1 MINQSK
7 YDFIIAGS
15 GCAGLSLAIQLKQSK
30 LSFNKILIID
40 KEVKNV
46 NNRTWCFWTNQ
57 PINWYDEI
65 VFKQWDKFIFKTDTL
80 NKELFLKP
88 YKYKLI
94 KGLDFYTYCLN
105 ELQTDNRF
113 EFVNDEIVQINSED
127 NQAFVKTSSN
137 KFYGKYVFN
146 SAIRTHNIKKNH
158 VNYIQHFK
166 GFVIETENECFDDNC
181 PVFMDF
187 SVKQYNDCR
196 FVYIIPFSKKKALI
210 EYTGFSEKPLKDEEY
225 DEKLNNYINT
235 VLKLERFKISEVET
249 GMIPMAESEF
259 TNPFGKRVINIGT
272 AGGNSKPS
280 TGYTFYFIQEQTKK
294 IITNLENGF
303 NPNYLLTNKKRYKY
317 YDKILLDVMNKKQ
330 ISAKTIFEIL
340 FQKNKPYEILSFLN
354 EETTLVQDIKIMN
367 SVPKLKFIPSAIKK
381 LFF

>member
-146 SAIRTHNIKKNH
+146 SAIRTHNIK
-158 VNYIQHFK
+158 
-166 GFVIETENECFDDNC
+166 
-181 PVFMDF
+181 
-187 SVKQYNDCR
+187 
-196 FVYIIPFSKKKALI
+196 
-210 EYTGFSEKPLKDEEY
+210 
-225 DEKLNNYINT
+225 
-235 VLKLERFKISEVET
+235 
-249 GMIPMAESEF
+249 
-259 TNPFGKRVINIGT
+259 
-272 AGGNSKPS
+272 
-280 TGYTFYFIQEQTKK
+280 
-294 IITNLENGF
+294 
-303 NPNYLLTNKKRYKY
+303 
-317 YDKILLDVMNKKQ
+317 
-330 ISAKTIFEIL
+330 
-340 FQKNKPYEILSFLN
+340 
-354 EETTLVQDIKIMN
+354 
-367 SVPKLKFIPSAIKK
+367 
-381 LFF
+381 